1 MSETP
6 TQIALLGSTG
16 SIGCN
21 TLEVVRHLAGRFQV
35 VALAAR
41 SQIDLLEQQAKE
53 FKPQLIAVYE
63 ESAAQELQKRLPDL
77 RIVAGMEGLLEAAS
91 LSCADTVVSAMTGT
105 IGILPTVA
113 AIRARKQIAL
123 ANKEV
128 LVSAGKY
135 VMKLA
140 QEMGVK
146 VLPIDSEHSALFQCL
161 NHEKLAS
168 VRRLMVTASG
178 GPFLNRSIED
188 FASITPEMAL
198 NHPNWKM
205 GPKVTVD
212 SSNLMNKGLE
222 VIEAHFLFDIPVE
235 QIEVVIHPQSV
246 VHSMVEYVDGSIL
259 AQMSEPHMLFPI
271 QYALTYPERLP
282 GILKPFDVKRFS
294 KLEFFEPD
302 TKRFPCLAL
311 AFEALHQGGTA
322 PCFLNAANEV
332 LVHRFLKGQIAW
344 TEISRKLETLM
355 LAHAVEQE
363 LDLNKILATDTLARE
378 SALHI

>member
-63 ESAAQELQKRLPDL
+63 ESAAQELQKRLPHL

-178 GPFLNRSIED
+178 GPFLNRSVED
-188 FASITPEMAL
+188 FAAITPEMAL